1 MNIVRVRIHSED
13 EALLAQ
19 LSETL
24 DSSEELLNAIINED
38 REHRS
43 SYRNYSGRKPTA
55 RALILRK
62 AIHIGLKH
70 IL

>member
-19 LSETL
+19 LSEAL
-24 DSSEELLNAIINED
+24 DSSEELLNAIISED
-38 REHRS
+38 REHRN

-62 AIHIGLKH
+62 ALHIGLRQ